1 MMSKT
6 HRLAFA
12 LILTIIA
19 FYLGKQ
25 FLTHEHALLIG
36 IITLLVSLW
45 TNEALPLGVVSLMPI
60 LLFPA
65 TDIMSTRDVAGNY
78 ANPIIFLFLGGFL
91 LAIATQVTGLHKIIA
106 AKILQIF
113 PNTVAGIIFSL
124 AFTSAIM
131 SAFLSNTTTAML
143 LIPIALFLSDETPLR
158 MRLVLAIAFGASVGG
173 IMTPIGTPPNL
184 ILLGFMEDQSLPAIG
199 FIQWIIMTMP
209 LAIVMLLVIG
219 FGLSRGASHFSI
231 SQLQQKTCLSPEQ
244 KKLAWILLSMV
255 LLLLINSPIKPYYAG
270 LGISEKGILLGYGLL
285 MFLPGL
291 NFISW
296 KDTKKIPYEIIFLF
310 GAGFSIAAA
319 FLETGFA
326 QEIAQVLI
334 LFSNL
339 ETIYMVLIIAAFVTF
354 STELTSNTAL
364 VSMILPIIYSLCI
377 EAQLSHELFLMVA
390 TICSSYAFMLPI
402 ATPPNAIAM
411 ASGAVR
417 IREMAMRGLF
427 FNLAGIVLIT
437 FFATSYWKLF

>member
-1 MMSKT
+1 MSKS

-12 LILTIIA
+12 LILSAIA
-19 FYLGKQ
+19 FFLGNL
-25 FLTHEHALLIG
+25 FLIQEHALLIG
-36 IITLLVSLW
+36 IVTLLVSLW
-45 TNEALPLGVVSLMPI
+45 TNEALPLGVVSLLPI

-65 TDIMSTRDVAGNY
+65 TDILSTREVAGNY

-91 LAIATQVTGLHKIIA
+91 LAIATQVTGLHKVIA

-113 PNTVAGIIFSL
+113 PKTAAGIIFSL
-124 AFTSAIM
+124 AFTSALM

-143 LIPIALFLSDETPLR
+143 LIPIALFLSDETAFR

-173 IMTPIGTPPNL
+173 IITPIGTPPNL
-184 ILLGFMEDQSLPAIG
+184 ILLGFMEAQSLPAIG
-199 FIQWIIMTMP
+199 FVQWIIMTMP
-209 LAIVMLLVIG
+209 LAVVMLLVIG
-219 FGLSRGASHFSI
+219 FGLSRGVSHFSI
-231 SQLQQKTCLSPEQ
+231 SQIQQATSLSSEQ
-244 KKLAWILLSMV
+244 RKLAWILLSMV
-255 LLLLINSPIKPYYAG
+255 LLLLVNSPIKPYYAG

-285 MFLPGL
+285 MFVPGL

-296 KDTKKIPYEIIFLF
+296 KDTRKIPYEIIFLF

-319 FLETGFA
+319 FLDTGFA
-326 QEIAQVLI
+326 QEIAQTLTR
-334 LFSNL
+334 FSSL
-339 ETIYMVLIIAAFVTF
+339 DTFYMVLIIAAFVTF

-364 VSMILPIIYSLCI
+364 VSMILPIIYSLCL

-411 ASGAVR
+411 ASGVVR
-417 IREMAMRGLF
+417 IRQMASRGLI
-427 FNLAGIVLIT
+427 FNLAGILLIT
-437 FFATSYWKLF
+437 VFATSYWTFF